1 MKSPYCRKPF
11 FLVLLIFGLVPAF
24 AGVTHAAELTV
35 GPGGYEYIQD
45 AIDEAEPGDTI
56 NVKTGTYTEDLRIY
70 TNRLTLRAVDGPGTA
85 EIVGDEVWD
94 EVIYIDKG
102 LGVTIDGFKISPGSG
117 YETEGIYHDG
127 GEVTDPVTI
136 TNNTIEGFS
145 SSGFIAYWDDLEG
158 TTFTFT
164 GNTLSNGDYGTY
176 GVNVGGIRESTVNI
190 SGNEISDYQYAIQVE
205 SNNDIAPLE
214 IRIENN
220 TITGTGAT
228 DNEGIKM
235 VDFALDTT
243 YIVGNTIQGNLYYG
257 IYVNEIGS
265 SGLPPV
271 VYIEKN
277 DVSGAKYGLYIDDL
291 LYEHAY
297 AAEVYIR
304 YNTLHENDNGLG
316 VGAYDGAV
324 GSTVSIVDNNF
335 VGNSIYGFENL
346 DTITINAQG
355 NWWGDASGPYHPD
368 SNPEG
373 LGDYVSD
380 YVDYGNWRTT
390 AWEEE
395 DDDSDSSS
403 GCSTGITNPLFL
415 LLLAPL
421 GLLLRKSR

>member
-1 MKSPYCRKPF
+1 MDNHASGKR
-11 FLVLLIFGLVPAF
+11 VLLLFMVLGFVLFLTGVSPA
-24 AGVTHAAELTV
+24 ATLTV
-35 GPGGYEYIQD
+35 GPGDYEYIQD
-45 AIDEAEPGDTI
+45 AIDAANPGDTI
-56 NVKTGTYTEDLRIY
+56 NVKTGTYTEDLRIS
-70 TNRLTLRAVDGPGTA
+70 TNGLTLTAVDGPGTA

-102 LGVTIDGFKISPGSG
+102 LGITIDGFKISPGSG

-145 SSGFIAYWDDLEG
+145 SAGFSAYWDDLDG

-164 GNTLSNGDYGTY
+164 GNTLTNGDYGTY
-176 GVNVGGIRESTVNI
+176 GVNIGGIREATVNI

-205 SNNDIAPLE
+205 SNNDIVPLE

-220 TITGTGAT
+220 TITGTGAS

-235 VDFALDTT
+235 LNFALDTT
-243 YIVGNTIQGNLYYG
+243 YIVGNTIQGNLYNG
-257 IYVNEIGS
+257 IYINEIGS

-271 VYIEKN
+271 LYIEKN
-277 DVSGAKYGLYIDDL
+277 DVSWAKYGLYIDDL
-291 LYEHAY
+291 LYEHTY

-304 YNTLHENDNGLG
+304 YNTFHDNENGFTFSS
-316 VGAYDGAV
+316 YDGAV

-335 VGNSIYGFENL
+335 VGNSAYGMENM
-346 DTITINAQG
+346 DSVTINAQG
-355 NWWGDASGPYHPD
+355 NWWGDDTGPYHPV
-368 SNPEG
+368 SNPTG
-373 LGDYVSD
+373 LGNEVSD
-380 YVDYGNWRTT
+380 YVDYANWRTT

-395 DDDSDSSS
+395 NDESDSSS
-403 GCSTGITNPLFL
+403 GCNTGILNPLFL

>member
-1 MKSPYCRKPF
+1 MDNHASGKR
-11 FLVLLIFGLVPAF
+11 VLLLFMVLGFVLFLTGVSPA
-24 AGVTHAAELTV
+24 ATLTV
-35 GPGGYEYIQD
+35 GPGDYEYIQD
-45 AIDEAEPGDTI
+45 AIDAANPGDTI
-56 NVKTGTYTEDLRIY
+56 NVKTGTYTEDLRIS
-70 TNRLTLRAVDGPGTA
+70 TNGLTLTAVDGPGTA

-102 LGVTIDGFKISPGSG
+102 LGITIDGFKISPGSG

-127 GEVTDPVTI
+127 GEVTDPLTI

-145 SSGFIAYWDDLEG
+145 SAGFSAYWDDLDG

-164 GNTLSNGDYGTY
+164 GNTLTNGDYGTY
-176 GVNVGGIRESTVNI
+176 GVNIGGIREATVNI

-205 SNNDIAPLE
+205 SNNDIVPLE

-220 TITGTGAT
+220 TITGTGAS

-235 VDFALDTT
+235 LNFALDTT
-243 YIVGNTIQGNLYYG
+243 YIVGNTIQGNLYNG
-257 IYVNEIGS
+257 IYINEIGS

-291 LYEHAY
+291 LYEHTY

-304 YNTLHENDNGLG
+304 YNTFHDNENGFTFSS
-316 VGAYDGAV
+316 YDGAV

-335 VGNSIYGFENL
+335 VGNSAYGMENM
-346 DTITINAQG
+346 DSVTINAQG
-355 NWWGDASGPYHPD
+355 NWWGDDTGPYHPV
-368 SNPEG
+368 SNPTG
-373 LGDYVSD
+373 LGNEVSD
-380 YVDYGNWRTT
+380 YVDYANWRTT

-395 DDDSDSSS
+395 NDESDSSS
-403 GCSTGITNPLFL
+403 GCNTGILNPLFL

>member
-1 MKSPYCRKPF
+1 M
-11 FLVLLIFGLVPAF
+11 
-24 AGVTHAAELTV
+24 
-35 GPGGYEYIQD
+35 
-45 AIDEAEPGDTI
+45 
-56 NVKTGTYTEDLRIY
+56 
-70 TNRLTLRAVDGPGTA
+70 
-85 EIVGDEVWD
+85 GDEVWD

-102 LGVTIDGFKISPGSG
+102 LGITIDGFKISPGSG
-117 YETEGIYHDG
+117 YETEGICHDG

-145 SSGFIAYWDDLEG
+145 SAGFSAYWDDLDG

-164 GNTLSNGDYGTY
+164 GNTLTNGDYGTY
-176 GVNVGGIRESTVNI
+176 GVNIGGIREATVNI

-205 SNNDIAPLE
+205 SNNDIVPLE

-220 TITGTGAT
+220 TITGTGAS

-235 VDFALDTT
+235 LNFALDTT
-243 YIVGNTIQGNLYYG
+243 YIVGNTIQGNLYNG
-257 IYVNEIGS
+257 IYINEIGS

-271 VYIEKN
+271 LYIEKN

-291 LYEHAY
+291 LYEHTY

-304 YNTLHENDNGLG
+304 YNTFHDNENGFTFSS
-316 VGAYDGAV
+316 YDGAV

-335 VGNSIYGFENL
+335 VGNSAYGMENM
-346 DTITINAQG
+346 DSVTINAQG
-355 NWWGDASGPYHPD
+355 NWWGDDTGPYHPV
-368 SNPEG
+368 SNPTG
-373 LGDYVSD
+373 LGNEVSD
-380 YVDYGNWRTT
+380 YVDYANWRTT

-395 DDDSDSSS
+395 NDESDSSS
-403 GCSTGITNPLFL
+403 GCNTGILNPLFL